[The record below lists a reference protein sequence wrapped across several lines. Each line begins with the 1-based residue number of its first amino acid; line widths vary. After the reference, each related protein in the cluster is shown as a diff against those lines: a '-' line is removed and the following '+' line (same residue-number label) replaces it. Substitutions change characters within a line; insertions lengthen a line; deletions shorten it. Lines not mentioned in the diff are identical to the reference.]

1 MAVRY
6 FGVVEQFEETRYF
19 FFSFSFFFVT
29 RAYGCMSNKL
39 GRTRRWLQGP
49 YSMTYMI
56 GHCLRGCRNGFV
68 MWLFSLYSME
78 KADNRLRISLNR
90 YVLFMAILLQPIHCH
105 HPRDDYLQ
113 ILVNYL
119 YPPIQGKVNL
129 YNDSI
134 LTIP

>member
-1 MAVRY
+1 MLSSLRRPDI
-6 FGVVEQFEETRYF
+6 FFF
-19 FFSFSFFFVT
+19 FFSFFLFCDT
-29 RAYGCMSNKL
+29 GLRLQSNKL

-49 YSMTYMI
+49 HSKAYMI
-56 GHCLRGCRNGFV
+56 RHCPRGCRNGFV
-68 MWLFSLYSME
+68 MRLFSLYSME
-78 KADNRLRISLNR
+78 KADNRLRISLNG